1 MNLRTFK
8 ITFILISSF
17 LVSVGK
23 GFADSP
29 ASSPVPYEV
38 KFADVTFQLNDITRY
53 IVQNHVNALQAN
65 KAATQAYLEKLMLYL
80 PIVEPTLKDGQVPN
94 DFKYLMLY
102 NKLQTSIENTSEL
115 DSDILWCMDE
125 VKAKDVDLV
134 MNGQLDE
141 RKHIMAATKGAV
153 VCLKRNYV
161 LYKNWGSTLFSH
173 IADKKVLN
181 LLEINK
187 KWGSNQYIQLDGAAY
202 SSVLQFLAYKIALE
216 REFSNYRPSV
226 QKIVYE
232 YPYSKNKTLNKIST
246 ELKVE
251 PSTLSSYNS
260 WLKVD
265 KVPDSDCNVLVV
277 VPAERYNDVRNLAE
291 LTQKSGLPIKD
302 LGFPVLKRN
311 PSFAK
316 NRGGTFYEING
327 KAGIIADMCDSPIEL
342 AYKADISIG
351 KFLEFNEMKETDILK
366 IGQVYYLEK
375 KNSKASVPFHVVRE
389 GETLWDIAQM
399 YGVGVNDLL
408 TYNRMDKVQRL
419 QRGRVIYMQNAR
431 SKNKPIEYIQSP
443 SELKEI
449 EELVE
454 NTNQNSEPKQPEI
467 VNNEVKNKSVEK
479 TISVDEPT
487 ATLPKEIDVNSLPLS
502 HEIGKKPDNS
512 SKKPA
517 NTSSSL
523 PKELD
528 VNSLPLSHEIGKSP
542 EKNLN
547 SQNNVDNKEVISNV
561 SKKDSKNKKQETE
574 DNETN
579 DEEKSDSKSARYL
592 YHTVKEGETLYRLS
606 VIYNVEV
613 DAIKRLN
620 GLKSNIIEIGDRLKV
635 KKSK

>member
-1 MNLRTFK
+1 M
-8 ITFILISSF
+8 
-17 LVSVGK
+17 SVGRDFV
-23 GFADSP
+23 GSP
-29 ASSPVPYEV
+29 TNSPVPYEI
-38 KFADVTFQLNDITRY
+38 KFADITFQLNDITRY
-53 IVQNHVNALQAN
+53 IVQNQVNALQAN
-65 KAATQAYLEKLMLYL
+65 KVETQAFLEKMMLYF
-80 PIVEPTLKDGQVPN
+80 PIVEPSLKDGQVPN
-94 DFKYLMLY
+94 DFKFLMLY
-102 NKLQTSIENTSEL
+102 NKLQTSIENNTDLENG
-115 DSDILWCMDE
+115 ILWCMDE
-125 VKAKDVDLV
+125 AKAKDVDLV
-134 MNGQLDE
+134 MNSQLDE

-153 VCLKRNYV
+153 VCLKRNHV

-181 LLEINK
+181 LLEISK
-187 KWGSNQYIQLDGAAY
+187 KWSNNQYIQLDGAAY

-216 REFSNYRPSV
+216 REFSNYRPSI

-232 YPYSKNKTLNKIST
+232 YPYSKNKTLNKISA

-302 LGFPVLKRN
+302 LGFPVLKHK
-311 PSFAK
+311 PSFSK
-316 NRGGTFYEING
+316 KRGGTFYEING

-351 KFLEFNEMKETDILK
+351 KFLEFNEMKETDLLK

-399 YGVGVNDLL
+399 YGVNISNLL
-408 TYNRMDKVQRL
+408 LYNRMDKVQRL
-419 QRGRVIYMQNAR
+419 QRGRVIYMQNTRA
-431 SKNKPIEYIQSP
+431 KNKPIEYIQSP

-454 NTNQNSEPKQPEI
+454 NTNQKSEPKQPKI
-467 VNNEVKNKSVEK
+467 VDNDDTQPKKSTEK
-479 TISVDEPT
+479 TINIDEPAT
-487 ATLPKEIDVNSLPLS
+487 TLPKEVDVNSLPLS
-502 HEIGKKPDNS
+502 HEIGKKTENIDP
-512 SKKPA
+512 KA
-517 NTSSSL
+517 ETTSSSL

-561 SKKDSKNKKQETE
+561 SKKDSKSNKQETE
-574 DNETN
+574 DNETK

-606 VIYNVEV
+606 VIYNVDV
-613 DAIKRLN
+613 DVIKRLN